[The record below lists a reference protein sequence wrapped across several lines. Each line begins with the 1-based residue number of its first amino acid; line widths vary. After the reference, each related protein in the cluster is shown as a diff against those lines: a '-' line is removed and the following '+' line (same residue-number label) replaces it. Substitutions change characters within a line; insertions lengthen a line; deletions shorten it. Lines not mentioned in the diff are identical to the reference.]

1 MNNDRIE
8 GAVRNF
14 TGKAEEAVGNMTED
28 AKTQANGMAD
38 QVAGNVQNAFGKAKD
53 AAGDMADNAQDAAA
67 GLGATVQD
75 RVRKFSAQATEV
87 GGQVY
92 HQAADAGR
100 YATQQIKEQ
109 PLAAALIVG
118 ALGGILGFML
128 GRASVPE
135 PTLRDYAQRAIPRRY
150 R

>member
-1 MNNDRIE
+1 VNNDRVE

-14 TGKAEEAVGNMTED
+14 TGKAEEAVGNTTGD
-28 AKTQANGMAD
+28 AKTQAEGMAD
-38 QVAGNVQNAFGKAKD
+38 KVAGKVQNAFGKAKD
-53 AAGDMADNAQDAAA
+53 AAGDMADDAQDSAAS
-67 GLGATVQD
+67 LGAAMQD
-75 RVRKFSAQATEV
+75 KVRKFGAQASEV
-87 GGQVY
+87 GGRVY
-92 HQAADAGR
+92 HQTADASR

-118 ALGGILGFML
+118 ALGGILGFLL

-135 PTLRDYAQRAIPRRY
+135 PSLRDYAQRAIPRRY